1 MPRFAIDVWTVFL
14 LVLPGFLAYRFAVL
28 QRPDP
33 SRRSA
38 IWQISEILEHSLYVH
53 LIGIVLA
60 FALHY
65 CLNHWLGVASNLE
78 GFFRLGPQGFL
89 ESHFGEATRWYIGY
103 TIYLIF
109 ASAIIGSYEIPR
121 ECSRRIVDVAR
132 WIPEHWR
139 IFGWLPTPKTSHP
152 QEPIWYHAFRQMPAL
167 SESTP
172 TESENDVVVSIK
184 LKNSG
189 DVYVGRLTSYPIV
202 PDVEPDKDFLIT
214 QAHYYKGGN
223 HQDSQ
228 DLAAIDGIGAVLL
241 NSGNVESILVIYS
254 PALDSDSVDDDS
266 E

>member
-1 MPRFAIDVWTVFL
+1 
-14 LVLPGFLAYRFAVL
+14 
-28 QRPDP
+28 
-33 SRRSA
+33 
-38 IWQISEILEHSLYVH
+38 
-53 LIGIVLA
+53 
-60 FALHY
+60 
-65 CLNHWLGVASNLE
+65 
-78 GFFRLGPQGFL
+78 
-89 ESHFGEATRWYIGY
+89 
-103 TIYLIF
+103 
-109 ASAIIGSYEIPR
+109 
-121 ECSRRIVDVAR
+121 
-132 WIPEHWR
+132 
-139 IFGWLPTPKTSHP
+139 
-152 QEPIWYHAFRQMPAL
+152 MPAL